1 MPQHSEWSDE
11 DGVVPGGSICRR
23 DDHATALDAQT
34 RKALNNLPPL
44 KVENRKFVEPARSC
58 GCPHCYR

>member
-11 DGVVPGGSICRR
+11 DGVVRGGSICRT

-34 RKALNNLPPL
+34 PKALHNLTSP
-44 KVENRKFVEPARSC
+44 KVENHKFISPTCSC
-58 GCPHCYR
+58 GCPHCCR